1 MPPRV
6 ATATAPDATGP
17 DVSVEHFLKQ
27 RAVKI
32 IVGGSYTL
40 ANWYDRQGK
49 PRTFACRT
57 TRVSPFRM
65 LVQVPVIGKLGSPI
79 TSYFSDFG
87 KLEGVISDATSGAF
101 LLELEM
107 TRATREKFASKLTWL
122 EKKLK
127 DPRASDVR
135 KNAHI
140 VPANPH
146 STLILADGTTHNCF
160 IIDMPIEAA
169 AVSAEVQPPVGMPLA
184 IGACI
189 GRVVRLLPNGFAVK
203 FVEQQNRGEL
213 DRRLVRPAPLVSAAA
228 EKAGPRSRDA
238 TPTPSVRQAAPAL

>member
-1 MPPRV
+1 M
-6 ATATAPDATGP
+6 
-17 DVSVEHFLKQ
+17 SVEKFLKQ
-27 RAVKI
+27 RAVNI
-32 IVGGSYTL
+32 AVGGSYTL

-65 LVQVPVIGKLGSPI
+65 LVQVPVIGKIGSPI
-79 TSYFSDFG
+79 TSFFSDFG
-87 KLEGVISDATSGAF
+87 KLEGVVSDTTNGAF

-107 TRATREKFASKLTWL
+107 TRPMREKFASKLTWL

-127 DPRASDVR
+127 DPRVSDVR
-135 KNAHI
+135 KNARI
-140 VPANPH
+140 IPASPH
-146 STLILADGTTHNCF
+146 TTLILADGTTHSCF
-160 IIDMPIEAA
+160 IIDMSIAGA

-203 FVEQQNRGEL
+203 FVERQNRNDL
-213 DRRLVRPAPLVSAAA
+213 NRLITRPALLLPSGGRA
-228 EKAGPRSRDA
+228 KAGPFSSNSGGGD
-238 TPTPSVRQAAPAL
+238 VAA

>member
-1 MPPRV
+1 MP
-6 ATATAPDATGP
+6 
-17 DVSVEHFLKQ
+17 VSVEKFLKQ
-27 RAVKI
+27 RAVNI
-32 IVGGSYTL
+32 AVGGNYTL

-65 LVQVPVIGKLGSPI
+65 LVQVPVIGKIGSPI
-79 TSYFSDFG
+79 TSHFSDFG
-87 KLEGVISDATSGAF
+87 KLEGVISDTARGAF

-107 TRATREKFASKLTWL
+107 TRAMREKFASKLIWL

-127 DPRASDVR
+127 DPRVSDVR
-135 KNAHI
+135 KNARI
-140 VPANPH
+140 IPASPH
-146 STLILADGTTHNCF
+146 STLILANGTSHNCF
-160 IIDMPIEAA
+160 IIDMSIDGA

-203 FVEQQNRGEL
+203 FVEKQNRNDL
-213 DRRLVRPAPLVSAAA
+213 NRLIARPALLLPSA
-228 EKAGPRSRDA
+228 SRA
-238 TPTPSVRQAAPAL
+238 KAAPCSSNAGSGDVAA